1 MEETTAQETG
11 RRFAEIMLGVTLE
24 DREPDP
30 GTPLA
35 VVREFC
41 REHGEDALTPD
52 HWDRARAG
60 LPLAP

>member
-1 MEETTAQETG
+1 MEERSAQQVGIE
-11 RRFAEIMLGVTLE
+11 FAEIMLGVKLE
-24 DREPDP
+24 DREPTP

-60 LPLAP
+60 LPLLP